1 MQIKNYIN
9 QVQRSKILNFSRY
22 KKIRL
27 DKNEKIDKF
36 SKSFLKNIR
45 TKINSDLLTAYP
57 EVGPLIK
64 LIAKKNNIKKENILL
79 TAGIDNALRT
89 IIEAYTNKKDK
100 VLILHPTFAMT
111 SIYCKLAN
119 LNIVKIGYDKN
130 LNLNFIELLKSINKK
145 LKLIIL
151 SNPNSPSG
159 TVISKKNLIEIIK
172 KAKKF
177 KIPIVIDEAYFGFCK
192 MTALNFIKKYK
203 NLIITRTFS
212 KIFGLAGL
220 RVGFVASNEK
230 NIKYLSKLKPMYEIN
245 AVAVEAAKLIL
256 TRNDLVKK
264 YITETNETK
273 KKLIKI
279 LRAKDLDYYESHA
292 NFLLVNLKKYK
303 SKILNYSKKNNI
315 LISNR
320 TPFKNYLRITLGPIS
335 YFKKI
340 INLLQN

>member
-119 LNIVKIGYDKN
+119 LNIVKIVDQQ
-130 LNLNFIELLKSINKK
+130 IINHEN
-145 LKLIIL
+145 IYI
-151 SNPNSPSG
+151 SNTRDNPNSIIP
-159 TVISKKNLIEIIK
+159 KKTSIVSYQNDDLN
-172 KAKKF
+172 AD
-177 KIPIVIDEAYFGFCK
+177 IPPLSYV
-192 MTALNFIKKYK
+192 FIR
-203 NLIITRTFS
+203 LQ
-212 KIFGLAGL
+212 
-220 RVGFVASNEK
+220 
-230 NIKYLSKLKPMYEIN
+230 LK
-245 AVAVEAAKLIL
+245 
-256 TRNDLVKK
+256 
-264 YITETNETK
+264 
-273 KKLIKI
+273 
-279 LRAKDLDYYESHA
+279 
-292 NFLLVNLKKYK
+292 
-303 SKILNYSKKNNI
+303 
-315 LISNR
+315 
-320 TPFKNYLRITLGPIS
+320 
-335 YFKKI
+335 
-340 INLLQN
+340 